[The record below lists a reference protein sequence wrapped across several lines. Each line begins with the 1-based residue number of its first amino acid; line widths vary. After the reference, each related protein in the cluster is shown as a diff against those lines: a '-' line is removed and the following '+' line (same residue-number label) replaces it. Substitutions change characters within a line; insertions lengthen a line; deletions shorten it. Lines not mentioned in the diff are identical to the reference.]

1 MAQLNSFLGVFGL
14 IAIAW
19 MFSNNKRKF
28 PLRIVI
34 WGVAL
39 QFIFCLLILGIP
51 ILGIQGPLRFA
62 FSAANEAIMAMIDFT
77 LEGSRFVFGDTLL
90 DSKKT
95 GFIIAFQVLPTI
107 IFMASLMAVMYQ
119 IGVMQK
125 VIHGIAW
132 IMQKTMKT
140 SGAETLSNAANIFVG
155 QTEAPILIKPF
166 VAAMTR
172 SELFCIMVGG
182 MANTA
187 GGVLAAYVGLLRDR
201 MPDIAGHLLTA
212 SVISGPASLLIAKI
226 IIPETE
232 KSKTLGKIPK
242 DVTKPIHANVIDAA
256 ANGAVEGL
264 QLALN
269 VATMLIAFIALVALV
284 NAAFG
289 HVGDW
294 IGFADWGKNLVPAE
308 LAGEAGPRLS
318 MQVIMGWLFAP
329 LAWLIGI
336 PANEMLLAGG
346 FLGEKTV
353 LNEFVAYV
361 HLSQLADKMSDRTF
375 VLLSY
380 ALCGFANFSSIAIQ
394 IGGLGGM
401 APSRRA
407 DLARLGLISVF
418 GGTLCTLMIAAVV
431 GVFIP

>member
-14 IAIAW
+14 IVIAW
-19 MFSNNKRKF
+19 LFSDNKQKF
-28 PLRIVI
+28 PWRIVI

-39 QFIFCLLILGIP
+39 QFIFCLLILGVP
-51 ILGIQGPLRFA
+51 ILGIAGPLKFA
-62 FSAANEAIMAMIDFT
+62 FTAANDAVMALIDFT

-119 IGVMQK
+119 VGVMQK
-125 VIHGIAW
+125 VIHAIAW
-132 IMQKTMKT
+132 LMQKTMRT

-201 MPDIAGHLLTA
+201 MPDIAGHLITA
-212 SVISGPASLLIAKI
+212 SVISGPASMMIAKI
-226 IIPETE
+226 MIPETE
-232 KSKTLGKIPK
+232 QPKTYGKIPK
-242 DVTKPIHANVIDAA
+242 EVTKPIHANVIDAA
-256 ANGAVEGL
+256 ANGAIEGL

-269 VATMLIAFIALVALV
+269 VATMLIAFIALVALS
-284 NAAFG
+284 NAVVGLA
-289 HVGDW
+289 GDW
-294 IGFADWGKNLVPAE
+294 IGFANWGAILVPNE
-308 LAGEAGPRLS
+308 LMTSEPPRLS
-318 MQVIMGWLFAP
+318 LQLILGWAFAP
-329 LAWLIGI
+329 LAALIGV
-336 PANEMLLAGG
+336 PWNEAGIAG
-346 FLGEKTV
+346 SFLGEKVV

-361 HLSQLADKMSDRTF
+361 HLSQLADKLSDRTF
-375 VLLSY
+375 ILLSY

-394 IGGLGGM
+394 IGGIGGM
-401 APSRRA
+401 APDRRS
-407 DLARLGLISVF
+407 DLAKLGIKSII
-418 GGTLCTLMIAAVV
+418 GGTICTLMIAAVV
-431 GVFIP
+431 GTFV